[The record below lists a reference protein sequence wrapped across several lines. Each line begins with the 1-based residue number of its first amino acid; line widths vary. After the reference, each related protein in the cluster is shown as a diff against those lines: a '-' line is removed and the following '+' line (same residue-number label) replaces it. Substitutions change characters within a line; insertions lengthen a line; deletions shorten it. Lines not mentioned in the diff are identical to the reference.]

1 MKRGQGFDA
10 TIPHFYEAPMDDP
23 DYLEVWCY
31 TQALSFEAGETVDFH
46 LNTTASKLSLEI
58 LRDGGEQVSVHHARR
73 LPVVITQPRMILRD
87 WL

>member
-31 TQALSFEAGETVDFH
+31 TQALSFEAGRRCRFSSQYHCLET
-46 LNTTASKLSLEI
+46 LPGNSTGRWRASIRSSCE
-58 LRDGGEQVSVHHARR
+58 EVAR
-73 LPVVITQPRMILRD
+73 
-87 WL
+87 